1 MSEET
6 LLTAARRIVA
16 YIRIDDSTHGGLL
29 SLDTIKAAEMLNEQL
44 TIATKR
50 AERPM
55 VLDTTVIG
63 PARCTIHGAERVDIE
78 PLEKT

>member
-6 LLTAARRIVA
+6 LLTAARRTLRF
-16 YIRIDDSTHGGLL
+16 IRIDESHGGCL
-29 SLDTIKAAEMLNEQL
+29 SIESLKALETLDKQV
-44 TIATKR
+44 TIAAKR

-63 PARCTIHGAERVDIE
+63 AARCTIHGAERVDIE